1 MAVRAVLK
9 RRGMKIDSRCC
20 MCGRQ
25 EEDGAHLML
34 KCKEV
39 KELWRELHL
48 EGIRLELIKEC
59 SPIQMMTKIMDLP
72 VEKQITVVTL
82 LWLWWNERNRWRE
95 EKQRRSGRILAYAVA
110 ARADSLKKSAE
121 LSHGAAVSHVKKW
134 IKPTEGT
141 LKINVDGAFSQEIG
155 TGGWGF
161 VIRDEYGVVRAAG
174 VGSEEA
180 LQSAF
185 HAELIACRE
194 GLMRI
199 AANLGMP
206 RVSLETD
213 ATMVKAAIEGEDYRL
228 SSMGGIITEIKILK
242 ALEFVSC
249 EFLYCPRI
257 CNKLAHELAAMG
269 CKLPGG
275 TSATWDSVPQSIEG
289 VASSDSAVTEE

>member
-1 MAVRAVLK
+1 M
-9 RRGMKIDSRCC
+9 
-20 MCGRQ
+20 
-25 EEDGAHLML
+25 
-34 KCKEV
+34 
-39 KELWRELHL
+39 
-48 EGIRLELIKEC
+48 
-59 SPIQMMTKIMDLP
+59 
-72 VEKQITVVTL
+72 
-82 LWLWWNERNRWRE
+82 
-95 EKQRRSGRILAYAVA
+95 
-110 ARADSLKKSAE
+110 
-121 LSHGAAVSHVKKW
+121 
-134 IKPTEGT
+134 
-141 LKINVDGAFSQEIG
+141 
-155 TGGWGF
+155 
-161 VIRDEYGVVRAAG
+161 IRDEYGVVRAAG

-194 GLMRI
+194 GLRI

-275 TSATWDSVPQSIEG
+275 TSATWDSVPQSLEG
-289 VASSDSAVTEE
+289 VVSSDSAVTEE